1 MLGLMSLAIILA
13 TLVLA
18 SCAEEATAPPPV
30 ESPTP
35 ETTVASPEASPSPEP
50 PAGGE
55 CVDATASGRPEATIR
70 LHDDEFVPAC
80 LTVLGGQGLKLTN
93 HGSALHN
100 FSVEGSD
107 VAIDVGPGETVRT
120 EAIGGAVPAGTHSF
134 FDPLCVA
141 ASSTQSLSLTNAGNL
156 DHNLTVQ
163 GSDLSIDLAPGE
175 EEETSEIGEFIRAG
189 THRFFCRFHEDQG
202 MVVTLVVE

>member
-1 MLGLMSLAIILA
+1 MLGLMSRAIILA

-18 SCAEEATAPPPV
+18 SCAEEATAPPPM

-55 CVDATASGRPEATIR
+55 CVDATASGRPEAALR
-70 LHDDEFVPAC
+70 LHDNEFVPAC

-93 HGSALHN
+93 HGSLLHN

-107 VAIDVGPGETVRT
+107 VSIDVGPGETVRT
-120 EAIGGAVPAGTHSF
+120 EAIGGAVPAGTH
-134 FDPLCVA
+134 V
-141 ASSTQSLSLTNAGNL
+141 
-156 DHNLTVQ
+156 
-163 GSDLSIDLAPGE
+163 
-175 EEETSEIGEFIRAG
+175 
-189 THRFFCRFHEDQG
+189 FFCEYHRARG
-202 MVVTLVVE
+202 MEGEITVSEAG